1 MFKRLQ
7 YKFTNALVNNEI
19 IEKEDFE
26 IYRYGFEV
34 LIYFIVNILVALF
47 IGVIFD
53 RVIHTIIF
61 LSCYCT
67 LRQFTGGYHARNYTE
82 CTLTFT
88 VIYIITNFIAN
99 SIDIEKYKYLLIL
112 VMIICTFIIYKL
124 APLEHR
130 NKPLNQKE
138 KQNYLMISIN
148 ITLCIN
154 CIFILSIVFNQFKE
168 YVLYSLL
175 SLICIALLLI
185 IGYKTR

>member
-7 YKFTNALVNNEI
+7 YKFTNALVNNGI

-34 LIYFIVNILVALF
+34 LMYFIVNISVALF

-53 RVIHTIIF
+53 RVIHTIMF

-82 CTLTFT
+82 CTLTFAAM
-88 VIYIITNFIAN
+88 YLITNFIAN
-99 SIDIEKYKYLLIL
+99 SIDIEKYKYILIL

-130 NKPLNQKE
+130 NKPLSKDE
-138 KQNYLMISIN
+138 KKHYRKVAMR
-148 ITLCIN
+148 
-154 CIFILSIVFNQFKE
+154 ILSII
-168 YVLYSLL
+168 
-175 SLICIALLLI
+175 LICFVSSIILNIFVEYFVYSIFAVVCITILLF
-185 IGYKTR
+185 IGRVF